1 MQMTDAKTA
10 LRKELTAVRRRLAA
24 EGNQT
29 RDAQILSNLVAL
41 DAYQCAEV
49 LLCYHAT
56 AFEVGTVDLI
66 RSALSD
72 KKTVA
77 LPCCDPSTHTMS
89 FYSFSDLS
97 ELVPSHY
104 GICEPPQ
111 TPERLVTELSR
122 AICIVPALSI
132 DHAGNRLGYGGG
144 YYDRFLAHN
153 PSLMTI
159 GLCYSECCR
168 ESIPAQIH
176 DIPLRM
182 VITEDGHRVIGQ
194 RRSLEENHAG

>member
-1 MQMTDAKTA
+1 M
-10 LRKELTAVRRRLAA
+10 RRRLAA

-29 RDAQILSNLVAL
+29 RDAQILENLVTL
-41 DAYQCAEV
+41 DVYQNAEV

-56 AFEVGTVDLI
+56 PFEVGTIDLI
-66 RSALSD
+66 RRALSD
-72 KKTVA
+72 GKTVA

-111 TPERLVTELSR
+111 TPSRLVTDLSR
-122 AICIVPALSI
+122 AVCIVPALSI
-132 DHAGNRLGYGGG
+132 DYDGNRLGYGGG
-144 YYDRFLAHN
+144 YYDRFLAQN

-176 DIPLRM
+176 DIPLRL
-182 VITEDGHRVIGQ
+182 VITENDRRLIKQ
-194 RRSLEENHAG
+194 RKSLEENHAG